1 MRKPLYCCPEYIV
14 DSDGYVL
21 SKRFGTPLKY
31 SINMHGYA
39 VINISINGKPKGL
52 TVHNA
57 VAHTFL
63 ENDYQEGL
71 QVNHKDGNKLN
82 NKLDNLEW
90 VTQTENMRHAVDVLG
105 NCINDKNGNAK
116 GVQAIDENGN
126 VIYDYNS
133 IAECA
138 KDISRDKQIDYR
150 YIQNSIWR
158 VLKGYRKTYLKLK
171 WVYK

>member
-21 SKRFGTPLKY
+21 SKRFGTPLKH
-31 SINMHGYA
+31 SINIHGYA

-105 NCINDKNGNAK
+105 NCINDWARR
-116 GVQAIDENGN
+116 
-126 VIYDYNS
+126 YN
-133 IAECA
+133 
-138 KDISRDKQIDYR
+138 
-150 YIQNSIWR
+150 
-158 VLKGYRKTYLKLK
+158 
-171 WVYK
+171 

>member
-21 SKRFGTPLKY
+21 SKRFGTPLKH
-31 SINMHGYA
+31 SINSHGYA

-63 ENDYQEGL
+63 SNDYEEGL

-105 NCINDKNGNAK
+105 NCINDK
-116 GVQAIDENGN
+116 NGN

>member
-39 VINISINGKPKGL
+39 IVNLMIDGKRKGL
-52 TVHNA
+52 AVHTA
-57 VAHTFL
+57 VARTFL
-63 ENDYQEGL
+63 DDYQDGL

-82 NKLDNLEW
+82 NNLNNLEW
-90 VTQTENMRHAVDVLG
+90 VTGSENMKHAVNVLG
-105 NCINDKNGNAK
+105 KCINNHNGNAK
-116 GVQAIDENGN
+116 GVQAIDKNGN
-126 VIYDYNS
+126 IVYDYDS

-138 KDISRDKQIDYR
+138 KHIALEINQDYR
-150 YIQNSIWR
+150 HIENFIWR
-158 VLKGYRKTYLKLK
+158 VLKGYRKTYKGLQ
-171 WVYK
+171 WIYK

>member
-39 VINISINGKPKGL
+39 MVNLMINGKRKGL
-52 TVHNA
+52 AVHTA
-57 VAHTFL
+57 VARTFL
-63 ENDYQEGL
+63 NGYQDGL

-82 NKLDNLEW
+82 NNLDNLEW
-90 VTQTENMRHAVDVLG
+90 VTGSENMQHAVNVLG
-105 NCINDKNGNAK
+105 KCINNHNGNAK
-116 GVQAIDENGN
+116 GVQAIDKDGN
-126 VIYDYNS
+126 IVYDYDS

-138 KDISRDKQIDYR
+138 KHIALEINQDYR
-150 YIQNSIWR
+150 HIENFIWR
-158 VLKGYRKTYLKLK
+158 VLKGYRKTYKGLQ
-171 WVYK
+171 WIYK

>member
-39 VINISINGKPKGL
+39 MVNLMINGKRKGL
-52 TVHNA
+52 AVHTA
-57 VAHTFL
+57 VARTFL
-63 ENDYQEGL
+63 NGYQDGL

-82 NKLDNLEW
+82 NNLDNLEW
-90 VTQTENMRHAVDVLG
+90 VTGSENMQHAVNVLG
-105 NCINDKNGNAK
+105 KCINNHNGNAK
-116 GVQAIDENGN
+116 GVQAIDKDGN
-126 VIYDYNS
+126 IVYDYDS

-138 KDISRDKQIDYR
+138 KHIALEINQDYR
-150 YIQNSIWR
+150 HIENFIWR
-158 VLKGYRKTYLKLK
+158 VLKGFSFSM
-171 WVYK
+171 V

>member
-31 SINMHGYA
+31 SINPHGYA

-57 VAHTFL
+57 IAHTFL

-90 VTQTENMRHAVDVLG
+90 VTNTENMRHAVDVLG
-105 NCINDKNGNAK
+105 KCINNNNANAR
-116 GVQAIDENGN
+116 AIQGIDINGN
-126 VIYDYNS
+126 VIYDYDS

-138 KDISRDKQIDYR
+138 KCIASQTNQKYER
-150 YIQNSIWR
+150 IQNSIWR
-158 VLKGYRKTYLKLK
+158 ALKGYRKTYKGLK
-171 WVYK
+171 WIYK

>member
-39 VINISINGKPKGL
+39 MVNLMINGKRKGL
-52 TVHNA
+52 AVHTA
-57 VAHTFL
+57 VARTFL
-63 ENDYQEGL
+63 NGYQDGL

-82 NKLDNLEW
+82 NNLDNLEW
-90 VTQTENMRHAVDVLG
+90 VTGSENMQHAVNVLG
-105 NCINDKNGNAK
+105 KCINNHNGNAK
-116 GVQAIDENGN
+116 GIQAIDKDGN
-126 VIYDYNS
+126 IIYDYNS

-138 KDISRDKQIDYR
+138 KHIALEINQDYR
-150 YIQNSIWR
+150 HIENFIWR
-158 VLKGYRKTYLKLK
+158 VLKGYRKTYKGLQ
-171 WVYK
+171 WIYK

>member
-31 SINMHGYA
+31 SINSHGYA

-63 ENDYQEGL
+63 SNDYEEGL

-82 NKLDNLEW
+82 NNLDNLEW
-90 VTQTENMRHAVDVLG
+90 VTGVENMQHAINVLG
-105 NCINDKNGNAK
+105 KCINDKNGKAK
-116 GVQAIDENGN
+116 GIQAIDKNGN

-138 KDISRDKQIDYR
+138 KELSKENNIDYR
-150 YIQNSIWR
+150 YIQQSIWR